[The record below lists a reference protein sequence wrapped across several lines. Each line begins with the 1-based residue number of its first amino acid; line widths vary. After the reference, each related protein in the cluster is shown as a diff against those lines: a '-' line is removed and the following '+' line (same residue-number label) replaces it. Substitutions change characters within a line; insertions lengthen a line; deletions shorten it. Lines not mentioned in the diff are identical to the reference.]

1 MLLNI
6 CEKLIELTKQ
16 CFLIR
21 FQDVCD
27 FVDLLMNRDDVTL
40 PEIMKK
46 FNYIVSIDIVFT

>member
-40 PEIMKK
+40 PKIMKK